1 MWTIITDSISV
12 DPHNHYRKARNSIM
26 WTSLKKSILTQW
38 KSSKGPVNILTSLTC
53 LFATDF
59 NPHSARITSYNHGPK
74 RKKHYR
80 STTIHDQASMGQ
92 PRPEDSSNWLNN
104 QAGLKHGLALGF
116 SRTRAQRASKS
127 VRLARIKRF
136 CSFPHD
142 QFLIA
147 TFIIII
153 ILLREK
159 WDSHIWSFLRPSKT

>member
-12 DPHNHYRKARNSIM
+12 DPHNHYRKAWNSIM

-38 KSSKGPVNILTSLTC
+38 KSSKGPVNISTSLTC

-59 NPHSARITSYNHGPK
+59 NPHNARITGYNHGPK

-92 PRPEDSSNWLNN
+92 SRPDDSSNRLNN
-104 QAGLKHGLALGF
+104 QAGLKHGLALAS

-127 VRLARIKRF
+127 VRLARIKRC

-142 QFLIA
+142 QFLLQ
-147 TFIIII
+147 
-153 ILLREK
+153 LLLLLL
-159 WDSHIWSFLRPSKT
+159 F